1 MATSEARV
9 VAVRPRTIFLVL
21 GITVLVGLGLV
32 LVYLAW
38 NVLWWII
45 IAIFLAMAL
54 NPAVEAFER
63 RGLKRGRAR
72 SAGSRTSTRSSIAFA
87 RRSRSR
93 VRAAC
98 SGSGPAWST
107 SSGAS

>member
-9 VAVRPRTIFLVL
+9 VAVRPRTVFLVL

-38 NVLWWII
+38 NVLSWII

-63 RGLKRGRAR
+63 RGLKRLWAA
-72 SAGSRTSTRSSIAFA
+72 SLVFA
-87 RRSRSR
+87 L
-93 VRAAC
+93 VLLALI
-98 SGSGPAWST
+98 GV
-107 SSGAS
+107 